1 MATII
6 DKLLIEIGLTSD
18 KVKAQTKEILA
29 EVEKIKKAEQELTKF
44 SVKQEKT
51 KTEAKTKERKKRT
64 KEAKAEVK
72 EEIEQIEETS
82 EAVEQSAKDTKKSLD
97 FVDVA
102 AKRIVSVW
110 AVKKVMGAI
119 KDATMTSAEFDRL
132 SSSMTSSSETM
143 RMWSNAVELIGGDA
157 NKTKNDLVSLQSQL
171 DRFALFGEGAEELAQ
186 RFGAMGISLYTP
198 EGKAKTS
205 ADLYGDIAEYVRQ
218 NPMKLT
224 PSQLRELSGM
234 DVDTMYLMTRG
245 QQEFSKIQSQALE
258 NAKTQQKNAE
268 ASQKIFTQGWASMTQ
283 QLGTGAAAVGGGLS
297 SYFLNRGIESAESG
311 GNVNAV
317 SPKGARGPMQLMPST
332 FYEWAGKI
340 GIQNPDIN
348 NPEQNRAVGSAYE
361 QFLLN
366 RYGGNVGRSLAA
378 YNWGMGN
385 VDQSDWQKKMPQETR
400 DYLGNVMVGASG
412 GELRREG
419 SNIRNVQT
427 GDIIINT
434 GPNADPYAIVD
445 AINQR
450 LNVDQLNTGT
460 Q

>member
-1 MATII
+1 MPTII
-6 DKLLIEIGLTSD
+6 DKLLVEIGLTSE
-18 KVKAQTKEILA
+18 KFKKQTKEILSD
-29 EVEKIKKAEQELTKF
+29 VEKIKKAENDLKKL
-44 SVKQEKT
+44 SEKNE
-51 KTEAKTKERKKRT
+51 KSRTETQTKERKKRT
-64 KEAKAEVK
+64 KARKQEAK
-72 EEIEQIEETS
+72 EEQADIEETS
-82 EAVEQSAKDTKKSLD
+82 ESVAEAAKDTKKSLD

-110 AVKKVMGAI
+110 AVKKVVGAI

-132 SSSMTSSSETM
+132 SASMTDSSVTM
-143 RMWSNAVELIGGDA
+143 RMWGNSVELIGGDA
-157 NKTKNDLVSLQSQL
+157 NKTKNDLISLQSQL

-205 ADLYGDIAEYVRQ
+205 SDLYRDIAEYVRQ

-245 QQEFSKIQSQALE
+245 QDEFSKIQKQALE

-268 ASQKIFTQGWASMTQ
+268 ASQKVFTEGYRGITQ
-283 QLGTGAAAVGGGLS
+283 ELSTGASALGGGLS
-297 SYFLNRGIESAESG
+297 RMFLGKAVEGAESG

-317 SPKGARGPMQLMPST
+317 SPKGARGPMQILPST
-332 FYEWAGKI
+332 FNEWAGKL
-340 GIQNPDIN
+340 GISNPDIN
-348 NPEQNRAVGSAYE
+348 NPEQNRMVGDAY
-361 QFLLN
+361 LSWLSDK
-366 RYGGNVGRSLAA
+366 YGGNTARALAG
-378 YNWGMGN
+378 YNWGPDN
-385 VDQSDWQKKMPQETR
+385 ANKPDWIEKMKPETKS
-400 DYLGNVMVGASG
+400 YLGNVLVQSSG
-412 GELRREG
+412 GELRRDG
-419 SNIRNVQT
+419 SNIRNVTT

-450 LNVDQLNTGT
+450 INVDQLNTGM